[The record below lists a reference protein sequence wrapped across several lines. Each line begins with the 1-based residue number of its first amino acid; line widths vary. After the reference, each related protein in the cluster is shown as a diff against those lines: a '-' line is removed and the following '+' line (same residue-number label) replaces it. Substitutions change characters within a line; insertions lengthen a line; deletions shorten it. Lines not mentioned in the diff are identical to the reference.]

1 MMLFCTVVQVVLILT
16 VAAASEFANSTFE
29 AEDDHDNDT
38 AEDDHDTWKKT
49 YEGYQLIRVSPES
62 EEHLQALKFIEK
74 SVDSL
79 WTPVPE
85 KLDVELRNVDM
96 MVSPTQKKHLITF
109 LESSSIPFEVNDWSI
124 NMLFGG

>member
-16 VAAASEFANSTFE
+16 VAAASEFANSTFK
-29 AEDDHDNDT
+29 AEDDQDT
-38 AEDDHDTWKKT
+38 GKKT

-62 EEHLQALKFIEK
+62 EEHLRALKFIEK

-96 MVSPTQKKHLITF
+96 MVSPTQKKHLVTF

-124 NMLFGG
+124 NMLFGAKGHGMSLF

>member
-16 VAAASEFANSTFE
+16 VAAASEFANSTLE
-29 AEDDHDNDT
+29 AEDDHDT
-38 AEDDHDTWKKT
+38 GKKT
-49 YEGYQLIRVSPES
+49 YEGYQLIRVSPQS
-62 EEHLQALKFIEK
+62 GEHLRALKFIEK

-96 MVSPTQKKHLITF
+96 MVSPTQKKHLVTF
-109 LESSSIPFEVNDWSI
+109 LKSSSIPFEVNDWSI
-124 NMLFGG
+124 NILLGARGHGMSLF

>member
-1 MMLFCTVVQVVLILT
+1 MVQVLLILT

-29 AEDDHDNDT
+29 AEDDHDT
-38 AEDDHDTWKKT
+38 GKKT

-96 MVSPTQKKHLITF
+96 MVSPTQIKHLITF
-109 LESSSIPFEVNDWSI
+109 LESSSVPFQVNDCSI
-124 NMLFGG
+124 NMLFLAKGHGMSLF